1 MGSLIESGR
10 IRKRGGFFL
19 PEGSR
24 GIEVS
29 YKMCFLDENC
39 VQDILELQKLIA
51 RNLSVSEIFRLQE
64 TASFRDLFALDR
76 AVIGVLTEDGL
87 IAYSIISFPGDAEDN
102 LGRDI
107 GLSEREQRKVAH
119 LQPVA
124 VHPDYRGNGL
134 QRRMATA
141 HLRVIEDLGYEHVC
155 CTVSP
160 KNPFSLGNV
169 FACGFAVEGL
179 KPKFEGW
186 WRYIMYKNISPSR
199 TRGTRDA
206 KDVIAVKSLDIQAQ
220 VDLLKQGF
228 VGFKMALLPEGF
240 EVFYGKFQCRST
252 F

>member
-1 MGSLIESGR
+1 
-10 IRKRGGFFL
+10 
-19 PEGSR
+19 
-24 GIEVS
+24 
-29 YKMCFLDENC
+29 MCFLNEDC
-39 VQDILELQKLIA
+39 LQDILELQKLIA
-51 RNLSVSEIFRLQE
+51 RNLSTPEVFHLQE
-64 TASFRDLFALDR
+64 IASFRDLFALDR

-87 IAYSIISFPGDAEDN
+87 IAYSIIRFPGDAEDN

-119 LQPVA
+119 LQAVA
-124 VHPDYRGNGL
+124 VHPAYRGNGL

-169 FACGFAVEGL
+169 FACGFVIAGL

-186 WRYIMYKNISPSR
+186 WRYIMYKNISLSR
-199 TRGTRDA
+199 NLEPRDA
-206 KDVIAVKSLDIQAQ
+206 KEVIAIKSLDIQAQ

-240 EVFYGKFQCRST
+240 EVFYGRLQC
-252 F
+252 

>member
-1 MGSLIESGR
+1 MGSLIESGH

-19 PEGSR
+19 PERSR
-24 GIEVS
+24 GKEVS
-29 YKMCFLDENC
+29 CKMCFLGENC
-39 VQDILELQKLIA
+39 LKDILELQNLIA
-51 RNLSVSEIFRLQE
+51 RNLSTPEIFRLQE
-64 TASFRDLFALDR
+64 TAFFRDLFGLDR

-87 IAYSIISFPGDAEDN
+87 IAYSIIRFPGDAEDN

-119 LQPVA
+119 LQAAV
-124 VHPDYRGNGL
+124 VHPAYRGDGL

-160 KNPFSLGNV
+160 KNPFSLSNV
-169 FACGFAVEGL
+169 FACGFVIEGL

-199 TRGTRDA
+199 NLETRDA
-206 KDVIAVKSLDIQAQ
+206 KEVIAVKSLDIQAQ

-228 VGFKMALLPEGF
+228 VGFKMAHLPEGF
-240 EVFYGKFQCRST
+240 EVFYGKFRY
-252 F
+252 